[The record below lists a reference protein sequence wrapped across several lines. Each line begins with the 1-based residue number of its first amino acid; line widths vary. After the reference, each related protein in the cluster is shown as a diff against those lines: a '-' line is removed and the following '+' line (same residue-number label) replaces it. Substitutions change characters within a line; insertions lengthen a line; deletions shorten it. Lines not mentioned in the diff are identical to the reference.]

1 MRQFS
6 AHKTQTRTQ
15 IRTQIRTQLWL
26 LAIATPLMLL
36 SGCQTPS
43 SGDLS
48 QETPTPEVQE
58 DSRDSQSEPP
68 SQTALNTPPTE
79 ESPEDVLNESSSDN
93 QPDPPLEVAE
103 GVTESN
109 VTDSNTDSNTD
120 LNTDLNTDSNPE
132 PAEPA
137 PLFSEVL
144 QQVESTTEI
153 PVRLPSEIPLTDNDE
168 LPIFVEA
175 EADADS
181 YQIYLSL
188 APNCRGATACSYGF
202 FAARR
207 TSDDDY
213 YGVGEEFQ
221 ESIPLDNGIT
231 GNFNPMMCGASC
243 SPPVIEWSQEG
254 VRYRIAL
261 KGVSGDDAEALDSLQ
276 ALANSAIATQP

>member
-6 AHKTQTRTQ
+6 ADKTQIKTQT
-15 IRTQIRTQLWL
+15 RTQIRTQLWL

-58 DSRDSQSEPP
+58 DSRDSPSEPP
-68 SQTALNTPPTE
+68 SQTALNTPATE

-93 QPDPPLEVAE
+93 QPDPLLEVAE

-109 VTDSNTDSNTD
+109 VTDSNTD
-120 LNTDLNTDSNPE
+120 LNTDLNTDSNSE
-132 PAEPA
+132 TAEPA

-144 QQVESTTEI
+144 QQVQSTTEI
-153 PVRLPSEIPLTDNDE
+153 PIRLPSEIPLTDNDE
-168 LPIFVEA
+168 LPIYVEA

-221 ESIPLDNGIT
+221 ESIPLDNGLT
-231 GNFNPMMCGASC
+231 ADFNPMMCGASC